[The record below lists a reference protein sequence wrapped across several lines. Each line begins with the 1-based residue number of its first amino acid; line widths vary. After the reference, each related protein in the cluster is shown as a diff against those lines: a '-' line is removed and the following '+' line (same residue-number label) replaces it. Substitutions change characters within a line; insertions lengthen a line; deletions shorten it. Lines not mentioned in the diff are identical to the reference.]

1 VEPEEKEEEEEE
13 EDEEEDEEEKELLVW
28 EVNAKLMKVI
38 HRGASM
44 TVHCCRCWRKKK
56 NWRRRKKS

>member
-1 VEPEEKEEEEEE
+1 VEPEEKEEEEED
-13 EDEEEDEEEKELLVW
+13 EDEKELLVW
-28 EVNAKLMKVI
+28 EVNTKLMKVI

-56 NWRRRKKS
+56 NWWRRKKS